1 MSDDRSTEKPVRRGW
16 SYTLFKCAAL
26 MGTTGGIGALALY
39 LLVRSV
45 EVPWFIPKPVYEWL
59 LHTVGPWAAVIGAV
73 LGVLVGALGSVGVIV
88 YDARKGR
95 LSRVR

>member
-1 MSDDRSTEKPVRRGW
+1 MSDERSTQVTGRRGW
-16 SYTLFKCAAL
+16 GYTLFKCAAL
-26 MGTTGGIGALALY
+26 TGATSALGALALSV
-39 LLVRSV
+39 LLRMV

-59 LHTVGPWAAVIGAV
+59 LHTLGPWAAVIGAA
-73 LGVLVGALGSVGVIV
+73 LGALLGLLGSVGVVV